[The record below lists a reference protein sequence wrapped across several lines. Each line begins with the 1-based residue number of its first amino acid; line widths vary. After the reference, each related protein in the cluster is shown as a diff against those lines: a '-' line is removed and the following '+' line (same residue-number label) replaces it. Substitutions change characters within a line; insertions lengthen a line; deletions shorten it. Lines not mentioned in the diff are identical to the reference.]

1 MTASVH
7 PVAAPAEATSRM
19 LGEHT
24 AIVTSGSWFSA
35 VSSGA
40 FADVVAD
47 VHEQGASDL
56 VLDLT
61 AVRAVDAAGTA
72 TLGALAEQLDVVGCD
87 LAVAATHPGLVAWLT
102 TAPLDIELPVHETV
116 EDALTDVLLRPVRA

>member
-7 PVAAPAEATSRM
+7 PVAAPAEATSRL

-35 VSSGA
+35 ASSGA
-40 FADVVAD
+40 FADAVAE
-47 VHEQGASDL
+47 VHEHGASDL

-72 TLGALAEQLDVVGCD
+72 TLGALAEQLDVVGCEM
-87 LAVAATHPGLVAWLT
+87 AVAATHPGLVAWLT
-102 TAPLDIELPVHETV
+102 SVPLDVDLPVHETV
-116 EDALTDVLLRPVRA
+116 EAALTDLLSRPV

>member
-7 PVAAPAEATSRM
+7 PVAIPAEATTRT
-19 LGEHT
+19 LGEHA
-24 AIVTSGSWFSA
+24 AIVSSGSWFSA

-40 FADVVAD
+40 FADAVAEI
-47 VHEQGASDL
+47 HEAGVSEL

-72 TLGALAEQLDVVGCD
+72 TLGALAEQLDVVGCE

-102 TAPLDIELPVHETV
+102 SVPLDVELPVFETV
-116 EDALTDVLLRPVRA
+116 EDALTDLLRRPV